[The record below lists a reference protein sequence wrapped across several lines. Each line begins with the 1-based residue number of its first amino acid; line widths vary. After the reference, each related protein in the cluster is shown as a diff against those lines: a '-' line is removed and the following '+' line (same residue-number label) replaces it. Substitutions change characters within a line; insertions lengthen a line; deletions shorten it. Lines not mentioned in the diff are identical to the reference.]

1 MGERKMMIEQEG
13 VNCIVTIY
21 GETRQVK
28 NCNALKLANTMW
40 DKESEKYTNAEMEEF
55 GFELNYF
62 RQALNTLKHHGD
74 EEDFY
79 NDFHQTGGGGERQ

>member
-1 MGERKMMIEQEG
+1 MIEQEG

-21 GETRQVK
+21 GETKQVK

-40 DKESEKYTNAEMEEF
+40 DKEGEKYTTEEMEEF

-62 RQALNTLKHHGD
+62 RQALYRAGMRGR
-74 EEDFY
+74 E
-79 NDFHQTGGGGERQ
+79 